1 MFNRVLLP
9 LDGSDLAEAVYP
21 YAEELA
27 RKLGSEIVLFHVCE
41 TSHKLALN
49 MHRLYLEKS
58 AELLRQRLDLS
69 DKGKKAKVRTEF
81 VHGDFTEE
89 TCRFID
95 ENGVDLLIMVAHG
108 FTSLRVK
115 IMGSIID
122 KVFRLVKCPVM
133 LIRTDATHP
142 ALEAKELISRI
153 LLPLDG
159 SENSEAAIP
168 YAAALARGLP
178 AEISLYRMARKAHYS
193 ASRDDIVGD
202 VGLGDSELD
211 AAEQQRATAYLE
223 GIENNIRKK
232 KKVCVSSCTTLGDD
246 PARAIINASR
256 DTDADL
262 VLMTT
267 RGRSGITA
275 WAPGSIAHKLLQT
288 GDLPLLLVRKQ

>member
-9 LDGSDLAEAVYP
+9 LDGSDLAEAVFP

-27 RKLGSEIVLFHVCE
+27 KKLGSEIVLFHVCE
-41 TSHKLALN
+41 SSHKLSLN

-58 AELLRQRLDLS
+58 AELLRQRLDPS
-69 DKGKKAKVRTEF
+69 DKGKKAKVQTEF

-95 ENGVDLLIMVAHG
+95 ENEVDLLIMVAHG
-108 FTSLRVK
+108 FTSLKVK
-115 IMGSIID
+115 IMGSIVD

-133 LIRTDATHP
+133 LIRTDGGQP
-142 ALEAKELISRI
+142 AVETKELISRI

-159 SENSEAAIP
+159 TENSEASIP
-168 YAAALARGLP
+168 YAETLARSLP
-178 AEISLYRMARKAHYS
+178 ADISLYKMVRKAHYS
-193 ASRDDIVGD
+193 ASKDDMVGD
-202 VGLGDSELD
+202 MGLGDSERD
-211 AAEQQRATAYLE
+211 AAEQQQAIAYLE
-223 GIENNIRKK
+223 GIENKIRKK
-232 KKVCVSSCTTLGDD
+232 ICVSSCTTLGND
-246 PARAIINASR
+246 PARAITDASR
-256 DTDADL
+256 DTNADL